1 MLSLGNSCRARDHF
15 SQAPLHLSAAP
26 DRFLPIDCE
35 QIQVLCPAPGLGFQ
49 HCTYHTG
56 APEINVSNH
65 IQMALSLGS
74 GTQCEY
80 SEVSNPKL
88 PLYELTPSGLRKT
101 LLYISCLIFS
111 KQKVTTS
118 ECNEVCGLYHC
129 QYWRWKCLWS
139 VEWLEQWKNLDK
151 RQINLQV

>member
-1 MLSLGNSCRARDHF
+1 MIKKKKKVAEE
-15 SQAPLHLSAAP
+15 LHLCCVWFGCLQGKTQVASVI
-26 DRFLPIDCE
+26 LL
-35 QIQVLCPAPGLGFQ
+35 QVLCPAPGLGFQ

-56 APEINVSNH
+56 APEINMSNH

-88 PLYELTPSGLRKT
+88 RLYELTPSGLRKT